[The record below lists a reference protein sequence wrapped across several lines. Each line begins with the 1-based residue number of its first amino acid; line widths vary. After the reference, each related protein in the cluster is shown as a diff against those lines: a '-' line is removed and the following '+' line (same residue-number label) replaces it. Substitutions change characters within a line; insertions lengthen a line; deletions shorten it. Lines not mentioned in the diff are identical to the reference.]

1 MSTRKA
7 PRPIRLMHVLPFGP
21 AAVVLL
27 LAFSM
32 YPAALDVARER
43 VTDEK
48 VALAPA
54 NVTPSGERA
63 ATEDLITAHGCWTGE
78 APADM
83 AGKWPGGA
91 VIRKANGVVSYTER
105 PGLVDRALRQ
115 ALDGEDTGV
124 WAVAFCRGAEP
135 EESAR

>member
-1 MSTRKA
+1 MSTKA
-7 PRPIRLMHVLPFGP
+7 PRTIRILHALPFGP

-32 YPAALDVARER
+32 YPASLDVARER
-43 VTDEK
+43 VTEEQTE
-48 VALAPA
+48 LAPA
-54 NVTPSGERA
+54 VPSPSGERA
-63 ATEDLITAHGCWTGE
+63 ATEDLITAHGCWTEE

-105 PGLVDRALRQ
+105 PGLIDKAIRQ
-115 ALDGEDTGV
+115 ALDGEDTRV
-124 WAVAFCRGAEP
+124 WAVAFCRGGQ
-135 EESAR
+135 R

>member
-1 MSTRKA
+1 MSTKP
-7 PRPIRLMHVLPFGP
+7 PRWVRIMRVLPLGP
-21 AAVVLL
+21 GIVVLL
-27 LAFSM
+27 LAFTT

-54 NVTPSGERA
+54 TPTPSGERA
-63 ATEDLITAHGCWTGE
+63 TTEDLITAHGCWTDE

-105 PGLVDRALRQ
+105 PGLVDKAIRQ

-124 WAVAFCRGAEP
+124 WAVAFCRGGQ
-135 EESAR
+135 R

>member
-1 MSTRKA
+1 MTARKA
-7 PRPIRLMHVLPFGP
+7 PRPIRLLQ
-21 AAVVLL
+21 VLL
-27 LAFSM
+27 LVLAMGAVGLVLTFGT

-43 VTDEK
+43 VTEEK

-54 NVTPSGERA
+54 RIAPSGERA
-63 ATEDLITAHGCWTGE
+63 ATEDLIGAHGCWTDE

-115 ALDGEDTGV
+115 ALDGEETGV
-124 WAVAFCRGAEP
+124 WAVAFCRGD
-135 EESAR
+135 R

>member
-1 MSTRKA
+1 MSTKTKA
-7 PRPIRLMHVLPFGP
+7 PRWVRVLSILPLGP
-21 AAVVLL
+21 GVVVLL
-27 LAFSM
+27 LAFTT

-63 ATEDLITAHGCWTGE
+63 TAEDLITAHGCWTDE

-105 PGLVDRALRQ
+105 PGLVDKAIRQ
-115 ALDGEDTGV
+115 AIDGDDTGV
-124 WAVAFCRGAEP
+124 WAVAFCRGG
-135 EESAR
+135 AR

>member
-1 MSTRKA
+1 MSARKA

-48 VALAPA
+48 PTAS
-54 NVTPSGERA
+54 PSGERA
-63 ATEDLITAHGCWTGE
+63 ATEDLVTAHGCWTDE

-105 PGLVDRALRQ
+105 PRLIDRALRQ

>member
-1 MSTRKA
+1 MSAKA
-7 PRPIRLMHVLPFGP
+7 PRVIRLMHALPFGP

-27 LAFSM
+27 LAFSL
-32 YPAALDVARER
+32 YPASLDVARER
-43 VTDEK
+43 VEQEK
-48 VALAPA
+48 PIAS
-54 NVTPSGERA
+54 PSGERA
-63 ATEDLITAHGCWTGE
+63 ATEDLITAHGCWTDE

-105 PGLVDRALRQ
+105 PGLVDKAIRQ

-124 WAVAFCRGAEP
+124 WAVAFCRGKEGV
-135 EESAR
+135 R